1 MGAFHPQDRK
11 AISCAAL
18 VFHLSLGRE
27 SKTNIYLHPTHLA
40 TVLQQGPGD
49 LVSPTD
55 LVTLILS
62 KDQIQWSDAR
72 RLDLPHH
79 QSRISCLFPTQAH
92 QHDV

>member
-18 VFHLSLGRE
+18 VFHLSLGSE

-40 TVLQQGPGD
+40 TVLQQDPGD

-62 KDQIQWSDAR
+62 KAQIQWSDAR

-79 QSRISCLFPTQAH
+79 QSRISFLFPTQAH
-92 QHDV
+92 QHSV